1 VDSSVRVHPDYLTGA
16 VEQNAVASRT
26 VANGSLTVVG
36 TGIAFG
42 VHLTPQAR
50 VAIER
55 ADEVFYLLAEPVGE
69 EWFQGLNANSH
80 SLRHHYA
87 TGRPRRETY
96 ARMVDEILAAV
107 RNGKTV
113 CAAFYGHPGVF
124 ASPAHE
130 SVRRA
135 RDEGFAAAMLP
146 AVSAEDCL
154 FADLGL
160 DPGESG
166 CQSYEATDFLMRRR
180 PFDTSV
186 PLILWQ
192 VALIGV
198 VDAPV
203 APAVNAFNVLVDYL
217 LEAYDETHVVVIY
230 EASAYPVGPASIRE
244 STLGDVRRV
253 ELSGVSTLVVP
264 PAAERPVDAA
274 MRARIER
281 ANVESRRERL

>member
-1 VDSSVRVHPDYLTGA
+1 M
-16 VEQNAVASRT
+16 
-26 VANGSLTVVG
+26 ANGSLTVVG

-69 EWFQGLNANSH
+69 EWFQGLNASSH
-80 SLRHHYA
+80 SLRHYYA
-87 TGRPRRETY
+87 TGRPRRDTY

-107 RNGKTV
+107 RSGQTV

-124 ASPAHE
+124 AAPAHE

-135 RDEGFAAAMLP
+135 REEGFVAEMLP
-146 AVSAEDCL
+146 AISAEDCL

-203 APAVNAFNVLVDYL
+203 APAANAFKVLVDYL
-217 LEAYDETHVVVIY
+217 LEEYDESHTVVIY
-230 EASAYPVGPASIRE
+230 EGSPYPVGSPSIRE
-244 STLGDVRRV
+244 FILADVGRA

-264 PAAERPVDAA
+264 AARERSVDPA

-281 ANVESRRERL
+281 ANVEPRHEKV

>member
-1 VDSSVRVHPDYLTGA
+1 
-16 VEQNAVASRT
+16 

-55 ADEVFYLLAEPVGE
+55 ADKVFYLLAEPIAE
-69 EWFQGLNANSH
+69 EWFRGLNASSH

-107 RNGKTV
+107 RQGQTV

-130 SVRRA
+130 SIRRA
-135 RDEGFAAAMLP
+135 REEDFAAVMLP
-146 AVSAEDCL
+146 AISAEDCL

-160 DPGESG
+160 DPGERG
-166 CQSYEATDFLMRRR
+166 CQSYEATDFLLRRR
-180 PFDTSV
+180 GFDTSV

-198 VDAPV
+198 ADAPV
-203 APAVNAFNVLVDYL
+203 APAANAFNVLVDYL
-217 LEAYDETHVVVIY
+217 LEAYDESHVVVIY
-230 EASAYPVGPASIRE
+230 EGSPFPVGPGNIRE
-244 STLGDVRRV
+244 FTLGDVRRA

-264 PAAERPVDAA
+264 PAVERPEDQA

-281 ANVESRRERL
+281 ANVELPHEKL

>member
-1 VDSSVRVHPDYLTGA
+1 
-16 VEQNAVASRT
+16 

-36 TGIAFG
+36 TGISFG
-42 VHLTPQAR
+42 VQLTPQAR

-55 ADEVFYLLAEPVGE
+55 ADEVFYLLAEPTAEG
-69 EWFQGLNANSH
+69 WFRSLNANSH
-80 SLRHHYA
+80 PLRHHYA

-107 RNGKTV
+107 RSGRNV

-124 ASPAHE
+124 AAPAHE

-135 RDEGFAAAMLP
+135 REEGFTAIMLP
-146 AVSAEDCL
+146 AISAEDCL

-160 DPGESG
+160 DPGERG

-180 PFDTSV
+180 EFDPSV

-198 VDAPV
+198 ADAPV
-203 APAVNAFNVLVDYL
+203 APAVNAFKVLVDYL
-217 LEAYDETHVVVIY
+217 LETYDPSHVVVIY
-230 EASAYPVGPASIRE
+230 EGSPYPVGPPNIRE
-244 STLGDVRRV
+244 FTLGDVSRA

-264 PAAERPVDAA
+264 AAAERPVDPA

-281 ANVESRRERL
+281 ANVESPDEKL